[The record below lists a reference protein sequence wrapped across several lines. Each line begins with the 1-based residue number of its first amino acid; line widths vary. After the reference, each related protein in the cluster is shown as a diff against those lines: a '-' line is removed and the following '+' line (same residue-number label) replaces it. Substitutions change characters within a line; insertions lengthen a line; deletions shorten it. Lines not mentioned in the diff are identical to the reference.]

1 MYTGFRRGF
10 STSFRNASSKQKL
23 GALSVLGAFAVGNTA
38 TAYAK
43 TERPHY
49 QSIMDRIRG
58 RFGGSDFMDTSK
70 WVAND
75 HCLVKMAVDERKSE
89 LEKLRNTKT
98 TQDWTLNKATICAQ
112 KLSQHV
118 GVYAGDDESYDV
130 FAPMFDHVIES
141 YHDLDLK
148 KNKAVQ
154 EDYGQKTLPKLP
166 TDDSIKSTR
175 IRTAR
180 NLVGFP
186 FTSNMNGAQ
195 RVEIENILKEVFD
208 GFTDPRLVGK
218 YEAIGDMTEERRNEL
233 VDLHYLYI
241 NDDPTLELLGTYE
254 DWPQGRG
261 IFINEK
267 KDTEGIFIVWVGE
280 EDQMRIM
287 AMDKGSDVQA
297 IWDLFYAGVQ
307 AVHEGLRTKG
317 HDFAYRESHGYLSS
331 CPTNL
336 GTGMRASVH
345 VNLPAFKLKQDVKTF
360 VKENGLKV
368 DVRGTRGEATD
379 TSGCTVYDISNK
391 ERLGSDCYEQITAMA
406 GGVKLLLEHCE
417 KNA

>member
-1 MYTGFRRGF
+1 MWRRGLAA
-10 STSFRNASSKQKL
+10 TSKQKL
-23 GALSVLGAFAVGNTA
+23 GALSVLGAFAVGNTS

-49 QSIMDRIRG
+49 QSILDRIRG
-58 RFGGSDFMDTSK
+58 KFRGSDFLDTSK

-75 HCLVKMAVDERKSE
+75 HCLVKVAVNERKSE
-89 LEKLRNTKT
+89 LEKLRNAKT
-98 TQDWTLNKATICAQ
+98 SQNWTLDKATICAQ
-112 KLSQHV
+112 KRSQHV
-118 GVYAGDDESYDV
+118 GVYAGDDESYDL

-148 KNKAVQ
+148 KNRAVQ

-166 TDDSIKSTR
+166 SDDSIKSTR

-186 FTSNMNGAQ
+186 FTSNMTGAQ
-195 RVEIENILKEVFD
+195 RKEIEAILKKVFD

-218 YEAIGDMTEERRNEL
+218 YESMTEMTEARRNEL

-261 IFINEK
+261 IFINDK
-267 KDTEGIFIVWVGE
+267 KDDVGIFIVWVGE

-287 AMDKGSDVQA
+287 AMNKGSDVQA

-307 AVHEGLRTKG
+307 AVHEGLKKDG
-317 HDFAYRESHGYLSS
+317 YDFAFKESHGYLSS

-345 VNLPAFKLKQDVKTF
+345 VNLPAFAMKEDVKKF
-360 VKENGLKV
+360 VKERGLKI

-406 GGVKLLLEHCE
+406 GGVKLLLEECG
-417 KNA
+417 K